1 MKNIKNIFVK
11 SPSPQTIQ
19 MTMQLPM
26 TETITMRE
34 KARVH
39 TTSRVVID
47 PAAAAA
53 AVVVV
58 VAEAGPHT
66 SEVGNVGMDNL
77 V

>member
-1 MKNIKNIFVK
+1 
-11 SPSPQTIQ
+11 

-26 TETITMRE
+26 TETITIKE

-47 PAAAAA
+47 PAAAA

-66 SEVGNVGMDNL
+66 SEVGTDNL

>member
-1 MKNIKNIFVK
+1 
-11 SPSPQTIQ
+11 

-26 TETITMRE
+26 TETITIKE

-47 PAAAAA
+47 PAAAAVVVVVV
-53 AVVVV
+53 VVVV

-66 SEVGNVGMDNL
+66 SEVGTDNL

>member
-1 MKNIKNIFVK
+1 
-11 SPSPQTIQ
+11 
-19 MTMQLPM
+19 
-26 TETITMRE
+26 MRE

-47 PAAAAA
+47 PAAAAVVA

-66 SEVGNVGMDNL
+66 SEVGMEGRGAADAAINQLLTSLIIRDRS
-77 V
+77 

>member
-1 MKNIKNIFVK
+1 
-11 SPSPQTIQ
+11 
-19 MTMQLPM
+19 
-26 TETITMRE
+26 MRE

-47 PAAAAA
+47 PAAAA
-53 AVVVV
+53 VVVV

-66 SEVGNVGMDNL
+66 SEVGTDNL

>member
-1 MKNIKNIFVK
+1 
-11 SPSPQTIQ
+11 

-26 TETITMRE
+26 TETITIKE

-53 AVVVV
+53 VVVVVVV

-66 SEVGNVGMDNL
+66 SEVGTDNL

>member
-1 MKNIKNIFVK
+1 
-11 SPSPQTIQ
+11 

-26 TETITMRE
+26 TETITIKE

-58 VAEAGPHT
+58 VAKAGPHP
-66 SEVGNVGMDNL
+66 SEVGMG
-77 V
+77 

>member
-1 MKNIKNIFVK
+1 
-11 SPSPQTIQ
+11 

-26 TETITMRE
+26 TETITIKE

-53 AVVVV
+53 AVAAVV

-66 SEVGNVGMDNL
+66 SEVGTDNL

>member
-1 MKNIKNIFVK
+1 
-11 SPSPQTIQ
+11 
-19 MTMQLPM
+19 
-26 TETITMRE
+26 MRE

-53 AVVVV
+53 AVVVAVV

-66 SEVGNVGMDNL
+66 SEVGTDNL

>member
-1 MKNIKNIFVK
+1 
-11 SPSPQTIQ
+11 
-19 MTMQLPM
+19 
-26 TETITMRE
+26 MRE

-53 AVVVV
+53 AAVVVVVV
-58 VAEAGPHT
+58 VAEAGPHS
-66 SEVGNVGMDNL
+66 SEVGTDNL

>member
-1 MKNIKNIFVK
+1 
-11 SPSPQTIQ
+11 

-26 TETITMRE
+26 TETITIKE

-47 PAAAAA
+47 PAAAAV
-53 AVVVV
+53 VVVV

-66 SEVGNVGMDNL
+66 SEVGNVGADNL

>member
-1 MKNIKNIFVK
+1 
-11 SPSPQTIQ
+11 

-26 TETITMRE
+26 TETITIKE

-53 AVVVV
+53 VVVVVV

-66 SEVGNVGMDNL
+66 SEVGTDNL

>member
-1 MKNIKNIFVK
+1 
-11 SPSPQTIQ
+11 

-26 TETITMRE
+26 TETITIKE

-58 VAEAGPHT
+58 VVVVAEAGPHT
-66 SEVGNVGMDNL
+66 SEVGTDNL

>member
-1 MKNIKNIFVK
+1 
-11 SPSPQTIQ
+11 

-26 TETITMRE
+26 TETITIKE

-47 PAAAAA
+47 PAAA
-53 AVVVV
+53 VVVV
-58 VAEAGPHT
+58 VAKAGPHT
-66 SEVGNVGMDNL
+66 SEVGTDNL